1 MKESCDNF
9 AEMLVDYADGRLPAE
24 QSTKVAAH
32 LAECDHCRT
41 LLDGLHRSLEL
52 AQVVWED
59 NLSQTTETIRI
70 PARAQTRRRS
80 WPRYAAAAILI
91 ASAISITSRIIN
103 KPAKDEPTFA
113 EIERK
118 ITEAGNA
125 ARLLAAADLLG
136 AYSEAET
143 IVKQQYRRI
152 VETYPD
158 TSAASKAKLQV
169 E

>member
-9 AEMLVDYADGRLPAE
+9 AELLVDYADGQLSAE
-24 QSTKVAAH
+24 QSAKVADH
-32 LAECDHCRT
+32 LRQCEDCRA
-41 LLDGLHRSLEL
+41 LLDGLQKSLEL
-52 AQVVWED
+52 AQVIWED

-70 PARAQTRRRS
+70 PAPARTGRRS

-91 ASAISITSRIIN
+91 VSAISITSRLMN
-103 KPAKDEPTFA
+103 KPAKDQPTLA
-113 EIERK
+113 QIEQR
-118 ITEAGNA
+118 ITEASNA
-125 ARLLAAADLLG
+125 AKLLAAADLLG
-136 AYSEAET
+136 GYSQAET

-158 TSAASKAKLQV
+158 TSAANKAKLRV

>member
-9 AEMLVDYADGRLPAE
+9 AEMLVDYADGGLSPE
-24 QSTKVAAH
+24 QSTKVADH
-32 LAECDHCRT
+32 LSECEDCRA
-41 LLDGLHRSLEL
+41 LLNGLQKSLEL
-52 AQVVWED
+52 AQVIWED
-59 NLSQTTETIRI
+59 NLSQTTETIGI
-70 PARAQTRRRS
+70 PAPGRIRRRS

-91 ASAISITSRIIN
+91 VSAISITSRIIN

>member
-9 AEMLVDYADGRLPAE
+9 AEMLVDYADCRLSAE
-24 QSTKVAAH
+24 QSAKVAEH
-32 LAECDHCRT
+32 LTECDHCRR

-52 AQVVWED
+52 AQVIWQD
-59 NLSQTTETIRI
+59 NLSQTETIRI
-70 PARAQTRRRS
+70 AAPARTRRRS
-80 WPRYAAAAILI
+80 WSRYAAAAILI
-91 ASAISITSRIIN
+91 VSAISITSHIIN
-103 KPAKDEPTFA
+103 KPAKDQPTFA

-125 ARLLAAADLLG
+125 ARLLAATDLLG
-136 AYSEAET
+136 GYSDAET

-152 VETYPD
+152 AERYPD
-158 TSAASKAKLQV
+158 TSAANRARLQV

>member
-1 MKESCDNF
+1 MKQSCDNF
-9 AEMLVDYADGRLPAE
+9 ADMLVDYADGLLSPE
-24 QSTKVAAH
+24 QSAKVAEH
-32 LAECDHCRT
+32 LTECNHCRT
-41 LLDGLHRSLEL
+41 LAEALHKSLEL

-59 NLSQTTETIRI
+59 NLTQTTETIRI
-70 PARAQTRRRS
+70 PAPARIRRRS
-80 WPRYAAAAILI
+80 WPRYAAAGILI
-91 ASAISITSRIIN
+91 ASAISITSHIIN
-103 KPAKDEPTFA
+103 KPAKDQPTFA

-125 ARLLAAADLLG
+125 AKLLAAADLLG
-136 AYSEAET
+136 GYSEAET

>member
-9 AEMLVDYADGRLPAE
+9 AEMLVDYADCRLSGE
-24 QSTKVAAH
+24 QSSRVVEH
-32 LAECDHCRT
+32 LAECEDCRT

-70 PARAQTRRRS
+70 PASTRTRRRS

-91 ASAISITSRIIN
+91 VSAISITSRIIN
-103 KPAKDEPTFA
+103 KPAKDQPTFA

-125 ARLLAAADLLG
+125 ARLLAAADLLAEQADAESIVKRQYRYVVQTYPETLAG
-136 AYSEAET
+136 AEAEL
-143 IVKQQYRRI
+143 RI
-152 VETYPD
+152 R
-158 TSAASKAKLQV
+158 
-169 E
+169 